1 MKKGLDRSIL
11 LILILIGVI
20 IICFLVNQNNNL
32 SDEINEPVANPTV
45 VINGSANQEII
56 RTPYEINALDRV
68 YNPIRYPYK
77 SLPNFFSYP
86 NLELPPQV
94 IGCGGRNA
102 PCLGGSQIPIYNP
115 IPALEVSQTPIAP
128 INIRTRGPRGIPQQV
143 GSISKVFGNQN
154 DIYPLFGRKRW
165 PNDDKWEYYT
175 VMDNG
180 VKIPIVPKP
189 NFYELGENDI
199 VKLKNQAGN
208 YRVTLYEDD
217 FPQYIPY
224 F

>member
-1 MKKGLDRSIL
+1 MNKGVQNPLF

-20 IICFLVNQNNNL
+20 IICFLANNNNEKI
-32 SDEINEPVANPTV
+32 DEIDNMTNQPVV
-45 VINGSANQEII
+45 VNTTQDII
-56 RTPYEINALDRV
+56 RTPYEINSLDKF
-68 YNPIRYPYK
+68 YNPMRFPYK
-77 SLPNFFSYP
+77 SLPNFFNYP
-86 NLELPPQV
+86 NLGLPSQV
-94 IGCGGRNA
+94 VGCGARNA
-102 PCLGGSQIPIYNP
+102 PCLGGSQIPIYNAVP
-115 IPALEVSQTPIAP
+115 PLEVSQTPIAP

-175 VMDNG
+175 VLDNG

-199 VKLKNQAGN
+199 VKLKNQPGN